1 MRLAKAKVLTV
12 ERSGALAAGCVNG
25 EEEGVLV
32 HCAGATLVVLDLAVL
47 DHEAI
52 MPAKLVLGACGVW
65 GRLP

>member
-1 MRLAKAKVLTV
+1 VRLAKAKVLTV